1 MSTYVIKTGYG
12 QEAAK
17 KIRIFKL
24 TKTATISTPQIRNGG
39 FQKTDPQGQSV
50 MGFTRPYPAI
60 SCEGGLVQAGPIGIE
75 FDSPTATII
84 VDFPSVD
91 NLPMAVCSAI
101 PEVKN
106 ALAVRDVRM
115 LEAEWWTDGSTV

>member
-24 TKTATISTPQIRNGG
+24 TKTATISAPPVREGG

-50 MGFTRPYPAI
+50 MGFTRSYPTFT
-60 SCEGGLVQAGPIGIE
+60 CEGALPQAGPFNIG
-75 FDSPTATII
+75 FDDPGSMIL
-84 VDFPSVD
+84 VDFPEVPS
-91 NLPMAVCSAI
+91 LPIAECSTV
-101 PEVKN
+101 EQVKA

-115 LEAEWWTDGSTV
+115 LETEIWSDEVV

>member
-24 TKTATISTPQIRNGG
+24 TKTATISAPPVPDGG

-50 MGFTRPYPAI
+50 IGFTRSYPTFT
-60 SCEGGLVQAGPIGIE
+60 CEGGLVQAGPIGIE
-75 FDSPTATII
+75 FDSPAATII

-115 LEAEWWTDGSTV
+115 LETEWWSDIGPV